1 MNLLQVQDAL
11 KNASDQQL
19 MGLMQSPDSTA
30 PSYLVL
36 SEIRRRKDMRNKQAP
51 EGQSNR
57 TVADDLL
64 AQDDGGIRDI
74 VAHDEPEAQDGAD
87 EMAAGGLASL
97 RRYREGGVVR
107 MQAGG
112 ASPITSLAPSGDEF
126 GPIEYSFA
134 SGSQDP
140 VIFGRPLHTYSLEE
154 LQRLRADE
162 RAGVNLLTGP
172 QSNRPALPM
181 AAIESRIAALR
192 GRNQPRFQEAPAL
205 SENAPSFEDMGARE
219 LANRTYES
227 FASSL
232 PVFAGEEG
240 GLPPAERPTPTT
252 TTTTQPGGQEQPP
265 PGQRP
270 AAQPPAAQPPA
281 ARPPARPAANQPAP
295 PAAVTAAPGLD
306 GLRNAA
312 QGTEPSQS
320 SVQFTDRL
328 SPLFARMQEGRVDPS
343 ARRNEALNM
352 ALIEAGLR
360 IASSRNPSLAGAIG
374 EGAAPAVQSYGQ
386 QLSQIRQDQRQD
398 LRDELQGALAQNQ
411 NDYYRGR
418 LSQQEFAT
426 RQQLIIERIRQ
437 DREDARTGVRE
448 AGATARNEATI
459 AGANRSPEAQRLW
472 QFMFPGQTFDPN
484 NANHMEGMNRIL
496 GRGRDPDQAMDI
508 ARLRND
514 AAVEQRLANAYLR
527 DPEITSLS
535 RRLESVATLPG
546 AEGDRM
552 RAMLRQQLDAA
563 RGRVRQELAATSSA
577 SPATPPLSTGADGSV
592 NYNRPASR

>member
-1 MNLLQVQDAL
+1 MNLLKVQDAL

-19 MGLMQSPDSTA
+19 MALMQSPDSTA

-57 TVADDLL
+57 TVADELL

-74 VAHDEPEAQDGAD
+74 VAHDEPEAQEGAD

-112 ASPITSLAPSGDEF
+112 ASPITGSVPSGDEF
-126 GPIEYSFA
+126 GAIEYPFTTGA
-134 SGSQDP
+134 GDP
-140 VIFGRPLHTYSLEE
+140 IIFGRPLHSYTLDELRNLRATDTALRDRGGFGQRGEYTDLPTAAIDRRIATLRARTEPRFAEPEALRGPERIPVPGAFGGEEGFGEQTE
-154 LQRLRADE
+154 LQR
-162 RAGVNLLTGP
+162 VP
-172 QSNRPALPM
+172 QA
-181 AAIESRIAALR
+181 
-192 GRNQPRFQEAPAL
+192 
-205 SENAPSFEDMGARE
+205 
-219 LANRTYES
+219 T
-227 FASSL
+227 
-232 PVFAGEEG
+232 
-240 GLPPAERPTPTT
+240 TPTA
-252 TTTTQPGGQEQPP
+252 TTQPGGQQQPP

-270 AAQPPAAQPPA
+270 AAQPPATQ
-281 ARPPARPAANQPAP
+281 PPARPAGNQPVR
-295 PAAVTAAPGLD
+295 PAATTAAPGLD

-312 QGTEPSQS
+312 QGAEPPQS

-328 SPLFARMQEGRVDPS
+328 SPLFERMREGRIDPA
-343 ARRNEALNM
+343 ARRNEAMNM
-352 ALIEAGLR
+352 ALVEAGLR

-374 EGAAPAVQSYGQ
+374 EGAAPAVQSYSQ
-386 QLSQIRQDQRQD
+386 QLGQIRQDQRQD
-398 LRDELQGALAQNQ
+398 IRDELQGALAQNQ

-426 RQQLIIERIRQ
+426 RQQMLIERIRQ
-437 DREDARTGVRE
+437 DREDVRTGVRE

-508 ARLRND
+508 ARLRNE
-514 AAVEQRLANAYLR
+514 AAVEQRLTNAYLR
-527 DPEITSLS
+527 DPEIVSLS

-552 RAMLRQQLDAA
+552 RATLRQQLDAA

-577 SPATPPLSTGADGSV
+577 SPATPPLSPGSGGAQVYTPPGS
-592 NYNRPASR
+592 R

>member
-1 MNLLQVQDAL
+1 MNLLKVQDAL

-97 RRYREGGVVR
+97 RRYAEGGVVR

-112 ASPITSLAPSGDEF
+112 ELPRRPLSEMSPEELRILRRQFDFGAFSERMPNLPGARPVGRPQYTLEELAAEDFRRRNLTRPNEPSRFIEDPESAFANRSPDQMSVQTAAPAQPAVTTEPVRPVVARPEYLAPSPD
-126 GPIEYSFA
+126 A
-134 SGSQDP
+134 DRDAAM
-140 VIFGRPLHTYSLEE
+140 GR
-154 LQRLRADE
+154 
-162 RAGVNLLTGP
+162 
-172 QSNRPALPM
+172 
-181 AAIESRIAALR
+181 I
-192 GRNQPRFQEAPAL
+192 
-205 SENAPSFEDMGARE
+205 
-219 LANRTYES
+219 
-227 FASSL
+227 
-232 PVFAGEEG
+232 
-240 GLPPAERPTPTT
+240 PPAPTT
-252 TTTTQPGGQEQPP
+252 TTATQP
-265 PGQRP
+265 
-270 AAQPPAAQPPA
+270 
-281 ARPPARPAANQPAP
+281 PPARPARPAGNQPAP
-295 PAAVTAAPGLD
+295 PAATTAAPGLD

-312 QGTEPSQS
+312 QGAEPSQS

-328 SPLFARMQEGRVDPS
+328 SPLFERMREGRIDPA

-398 LRDELQGALAQNQ
+398 IRDELQGALAQNQ

-577 SPATPPLSTGADGSV
+577 SPATPPLSPGSGGAQVYTPPGS
-592 NYNRPASR
+592 R